1 MHYSGLFAIR
11 YSGLLPFPYS
21 RLFVYQIPESASLQ
35 PVCPGFDSQTRRHNW
50 TEFQL
55 LVLAL
60 PCPERFLSGYSGFT
74 LSSKT
79 NISKFQFDLDYC
91 QALNHEPLARMI
103 AQAPSVFDIKF
114 TFTFYIYLFARKRE
128 GNLYSKKSF
137 IAREHREA

>member
-1 MHYSGLFAIR
+1 MTIPHYLPVFSSHYSHHSRLFALFGTIR
-11 YSGLLPFPYS
+11 YSGLFPFHYS

-79 NISKFQFDLDYC
+79 NFSKFQFDLDYC
-91 QALNHEPLARMI
+91 QALYHEPLARMI
-103 AQAPSVFDIKF
+103 AQAPLCLTLNLHLHFMF
-114 TFTFYIYLFARKRE
+114 TYP
-128 GNLYSKKSF
+128 
-137 IAREHREA
+137 